1 MASELQPTDFSASVH
16 PTTHPL
22 VARCSITLP
31 ADTQVAVEFGTTTRY
46 GRSTS
51 PVPAP
56 PGGGPVSILVAGMIQ
71 ATTYHMRAR
80 IQFRDGKWLTTPDAL
95 FRTGVLPN
103 IALPTLSATTSANQ
117 TPSAGVELINVIDPT
132 GISAV
137 SDIEGNILWYYDN
150 AADSSWKGYAFP
162 IKPLPNGNMLAAITN
177 LYSAGVPQ
185 TIPYNSV
192 LREVDLVGNPVR
204 ELYLADLNAAL
215 KAMGSDVQALCYSHD
230 VLPLWNGHTILLVQQ
245 QKTVQ
250 LTLPPGPGQFT
261 ILGDALVD
269 LDENFNPVWTWST
282 FDWLDVDRHPM
293 GFTADQGYDWTHCNC
308 VQLAPDGNLVL
319 SSRHQ
324 NWVMKL
330 GYEGGA
336 GNGAILWKLGYQG
349 DFTLVG
355 SSTADT
361 DWFFAQHFP
370 NLLSASGDQITSLS
384 VFDNGND
391 RCYAMP
397 GGCDAT
403 NPAPPPPFSR
413 GAIFKIDET
422 AMTAQLAWQ
431 YPLNVYSW
439 WGGNVMQL
447 VNGDVEICAS
457 EPVPIGQPIPPQD
470 VPSQVVELSSGPSG
484 PVIVWQLK
492 VSPGGTYRSYR
503 IGSLYPGVIW
513 SDPSDVLTSR
523 R

>member
-1 MASELQPTDFSASVH
+1 MASELQPGDFSASVS
-16 PTTHPL
+16 PTSHPL
-22 VARCSITLP
+22 VASCTITLP
-31 ADTQVAVEFGTTTRY
+31 ADTTVTVEFGTTTQY

-56 PGGGPVSILVAGMIQ
+56 PGGGPVSILVAGMK
-71 ATTYHMRAR
+71 AVTTYHMRAR
-80 IQFRDGKWLTTPDAL
+80 IQFPDGKWLTTGDAM

-103 IALPTLSATTSANQ
+103 IALPTLSATTSPGQ
-117 TPSAGVELINVIDPT
+117 TPNPGVELINVIDPT

-137 SDIEGNILWYYDN
+137 ADIDGNILWYYDN
-150 AADSSWKGYAFP
+150 TADSSWLGYAFP
-162 IKPLPNGNMLAAITN
+162 IKPLKNGNMLAAITN

-192 LREVDLVGNPVR
+192 LREIDLVGNPVR

-261 ILGDALVD
+261 ILGDAMVD

-282 FDWLDVDRHPM
+282 FDWLDVNRHPM
-293 GFTADQGYDWTHCNC
+293 EFTAAAGYDWTHCNC
-308 VQLAPDGNLVL
+308 IQVAPDGNLVL

-324 NWVMKL
+324 NWLMKID
-330 GYEGGA
+330 YQGGA
-336 GNGAILWKLGYQG
+336 GAGTILWKLGYQG

-355 SSTADT
+355 SQTAPS

-397 GGCDAT
+397 GGCAAT
-403 NPAPPPPFSR
+403 NPTPPPPFSR

-422 AMTAQLAWQ
+422 ARTAQLAWQ
-431 YPLNVYSW
+431 YPLNVYSY

-447 VNGDVEICAS
+447 VNGDIEICAS
-457 EPVPIGQPIPPQD
+457 EPVPIGQPIPPSD
-470 VPSQVVELSSGPSG
+470 VPSQVVELAPGQPT
-484 PVIVWQLK
+484 PVIVWQMTVK
-492 VSPGGTYRSYR
+492 PGGTYRSYR

-513 SDPSDVLTSR
+513 PS
-523 R
+523 

>member
-1 MASELQPTDFSASVH
+1 MSDTAPAALFASISPTS
-16 PTTHPL
+16 HPL
-22 VARCSITLP
+22 VASYAMTLVKG
-31 ADTQVAVEFGTTTRY
+31 ATLTVEFGPTTAY
-46 GRSTS
+46 GRSTA

-56 PGGGPVSILVAGMIQ
+56 AGGGSVSILVAGMM
-71 ATTYHMRAR
+71 ASTTYHMRAR
-80 IQFRDGKWLTTPDAL
+80 IQLPDGRWLTTADQT
-95 FRTGVLPN
+95 FTTGTLPN
-103 IALPTLSATTSANQ
+103 IALPTLCAITSLGQ
-117 TPSAGVELINVIDPT
+117 IPGAGVELVNVIDPT

-137 SDIEGNILWYYDN
+137 SDVAGNILWYYDN
-150 AADSSWKGYAFP
+150 ATDSSWKGYAFP
-162 IKPLPNGNMLAAITN
+162 IKPLPNGNMLASITN
-177 LYSAGVPQ
+177 LYSAGVPG

-192 LREVDLVGNPVR
+192 LREIDLVGNPLR
-204 ELYLADLNAAL
+204 ELSLADLNAAL

-245 QKTVQ
+245 QKAVQ
-250 LTLPPGPGQFT
+250 LTAPPGPGQFT

-269 LDENFNPVWTWST
+269 LDENYQPVWTWSA
-282 FDWLDVDRHPM
+282 FDWLDVNRHPM
-293 GFTADQGYDWTHCNC
+293 AFDAADGYDWTHCNC

-330 GYEGGA
+330 DYQGGA
-336 GNGAILWKLGYQG
+336 GNGSILWKLGYQG

-355 SSTADT
+355 SATADT

-391 RCYAMP
+391 RCFATP
-397 GGCDAT
+397 AGCDAT
-403 NPAPPPPFSR
+403 NPPPPPAFSR

-447 VNGDVEICAS
+447 FNGDIEICAS

-470 VPSQVVELSSGPSG
+470 VPSRVVEVANGPGG
-484 PVIVWQLK
+484 PVIVWQMK

-513 SDPSDVLTSR
+513 NE
-523 R
+523 

>member
-1 MASELQPTDFSASVH
+1 MTEPTPADLFATIS
-16 PTTHPL
+16 PTSHPL
-22 VARCSITLP
+22 VARYAIGLVVGAKIT
-31 ADTQVAVEFGTTTRY
+31 VEFGKTTKY
-46 GRSTS
+46 GRSTN

-56 PGGGPVSILVAGMIQ
+56 PGGGPVSILIAGMT
-71 ATTYHMRAR
+71 ASTTYHVRGR
-80 IQFRDGKWLTTPDAL
+80 ILLPNGKWLTTSDQT
-95 FRTGVLPN
+95 FTTGALPN
-103 IALPTLSATTSANQ
+103 IALPKLTAATSPSQ
-117 TPSAGVELINVIDPT
+117 TPGRGVELINVIDPT

-137 SDIEGNILWYYDN
+137 SDLDGNILWYYDN
-150 AADSSWKGYAFP
+150 VADSSWLGYAFP
-162 IKPLPNGNMLAAITN
+162 IKPLKNGNMLASITN
-177 LYSAGVPQ
+177 LYSNNVPSP
-185 TIPYNSV
+185 IPYNSV
-192 LREVDLVGNPVR
+192 LREIDLVGNPVR

-230 VLPLWNGHTILLVQQ
+230 VLPLWNGHTILIVQQ

-269 LDENFNPVWTWST
+269 LDENFNPVWTWSA

-293 GFTADQGYDWTHCNC
+293 EFTAASGYDWTHCNG

-324 NWVMKL
+324 NWLMKL
-330 GYEGGA
+330 AYKGG

-355 SSTADT
+355 SQTADT
-361 DWFFAQHFP
+361 DWFFAQHYP
-370 NLLSASGDQITSLS
+370 NLLSASGDRITSLS

-391 RCYAMP
+391 RCFAMP
-397 GGCDAT
+397 GGCAAT
-403 NPAPPPPFSR
+403 SPAPPPPFSR

-431 YPLNVYSW
+431 YPLNEYSY

-447 VNGDVEICAS
+447 LNGDIEICAS
-457 EPVPIGQPIPPQD
+457 EPVPIGAPEPPSD
-470 VPSQVVELSSGPSG
+470 VPSQVVELAKGG
-484 PVIVWQLK
+484 TAIVWQMT

-503 IGSLYPGVIW
+503 IQSLYPGVVW
-513 SDPSDVLTSR
+513 SG
-523 R
+523 